1 MTILA
6 IILSSLALLAATADL
21 VLTLWERKRSKERNT
36 ALMQYADTSASEAL
50 AKASQNTG
58 ASIGELEEKCS
69 TRFEELKKRI
79 ADLEKGIVPDFEKA
93 KAAANA
99 VNDFN
104 AGISGIL
111 GFDPHEVLKKQRNDS
126 SGGDWT

>member
-21 VLTLWERKRSKERNT
+21 GLTLWERKRSKERNA
-36 ALMQYADTSASEAL
+36 ALMQYTDTSVSDALRKADAKTAEAV
-50 AKASQNTG
+50 G
-58 ASIGELEEKCS
+58 ALEKQYD
-69 TRFEELKKRI
+69 KRI
-79 ADLEKGIVPDFEKA
+79 GDLEKGVVPDFEKA

-111 GFDPHEVLKKQRNDS
+111 GFDPHEALKKQRAEGY
-126 SGGDWT
+126 GGELT

>member
-21 VLTLWERKRSKERNT
+21 VLTLRERKRSKERNT
-36 ALMQYADTSASEAL
+36 ALMQYVDMSASDLL
-50 AKASQNTG
+50 AKAAAKTG
-58 ASIGELEEKCS
+58 ETVGSLQKEYD
-69 TRFEELKKRI
+69 KRI
-79 ADLEKGIVPDFEKA
+79 GDLEKGIVPDFEKA
-93 KAAANA
+93 KAAADA

-111 GFDPHEVLKKQRNDS
+111 GFDPHEVLKKQRGDGY
-126 SGGDWT
+126 GGEQT